1 MISKSWNRLEAWLTG
16 LLALFAL
23 GTAIFEMF
31 VRLAIPAW
39 TSDGPEEII
48 VYTLVWAL
56 FVCASTLAA
65 EQRHVRVDILLI
77 HFPQQGKRFAESVS
91 ALAGLFF
98 SVMLLYYGALAALE
112 AWELDE
118 RSVSMLRL
126 PLWIYYTC
134 LPVGCLLLSLRY
146 TIRLISLIFFFKPAL
161 IVTHETLPLPKADN
175 PERESQP

>member
-1 MISKSWNRLEAWLTG
+1 MISKSWNRLEGWLTG

-23 GTAIFEMF
+23 GTAIFEML

-56 FVCASTLAA
+56 FVCASTLAS
-65 EQRHVRVDILLI
+65 EQRHVRADILLI
-77 HFPQQGKRFAESVS
+77 RFPQQGKRFAESIS

-98 SVMLLYYGALAALE
+98 SVMLLYYGALAAME

-126 PLWIYYTC
+126 PLWIYYAC
-134 LPVGCLLLSLRY
+134 LPVGCFLLTLRY
-146 TIRLISLIFFFKPAL
+146 AIRLISLIFCFQPAL
-161 IVTHETLPLPKADN
+161 IVTHEILPVPDTEKS
-175 PERESQP
+175 ERESRP